1 MKTKKRLTITALAQ
15 WLTIALMA
23 LSSQALFAATNATAE
38 QEGFYMVGWL
48 NNWNSN
54 DKSLPLTRCDDGQ
67 TWEITVAPTD
77 TEESLHGW
85 FKIAPASAY
94 GNGNFWDQLLCA
106 PYDGCQELEG
116 TMTWGG
122 GGAWKLP
129 RDRETASYTIR
140 VNPTT
145 MRYQIQIEKREYRP
159 WSGTLPVLHIDTQQ
173 EVTSKETYVEGTYY
187 IDALGLEGYE
197 SLGSAE
203 EPLPLQIKG
212 RGNYTWSSFQ
222 KKPYR
227 LKLGEKA
234 RPLGMKASRHFT
246 LLAHADD
253 DLAWLRN
260 TVGFE
265 LSRQMGLAYT
275 PEQQPV
281 EVMMNGEYRGLYMLT
296 DKIRVAKNR
305 VDITEQA
312 DNETDPA
319 LVTGGWL
326 VEIDN
331 YNEDT
336 QVRIKESNGE
346 MLRFTCHSPE
356 VLSEV
361 QRQYLTQLMTT
372 ADHAIYNPDK
382 TDTAW
387 EQLIDMDVLARYY
400 IVQELMDDAESFHGS
415 CYIYKDRGDDTR
427 LMFGPV
433 WDFGNTFRR
442 SLHHFIYDNPP
453 YGQNWIGEIAK
464 FPRFQQRVRE
474 LWQHYLAHGEP
485 VMHDFID
492 DFISQIAAAA
502 VTDAQRWPQ
511 YSQADTAQRA
521 TEFKRRLN
529 EKTSFLKSQWGDLD
543 VGITTIATGKEAS
556 ETDNNWYLP
565 DGRRLQA
572 KPEKKGMYIHH
583 GKLVVV
589 GR

>member
-1 MKTKKRLTITALAQ
+1 MKKGIVGKKIGMTQIFTEDGRLIPVTVI
-15 WLTIALMA
+15 
-23 LSSQALFAATNATAE
+23 QAGPCPVVQKKTAE
-38 QEGFYMVGWL
+38 KDGYEAIQVGFDAYAPNRAEKLV
-48 NNWNSN
+48 N
-54 DKSLPLTRCDDGQ
+54 KPLKGHFKKA
-67 TWEITVAPTD
+67 EVAPTRN
-77 TEESLHGW
+77 LR
-85 FKIAPASAY
+85 
-94 GNGNFWDQLLCA
+94 
-106 PYDGCQELEG
+106 EL
-116 TMTWGG
+116 
-122 GGAWKLP
+122 
-129 RDRETASYTIR
+129 R
-140 VNPTT
+140 
-145 MRYQIQIEKREYRP
+145 
-159 WSGTLPVLHIDTQQ
+159 
-173 EVTSKETYVEGTYY
+173 
-187 IDALGLEGYE
+187 LEDCSQYNVGDE
-197 SLGSAE
+197 
-203 EPLPLQIKG
+203 IKVDVFAAG
-212 RGNYTWSSFQ
+212 
-222 KKPYR
+222 
-227 LKLGEKA
+227 
-234 RPLGMKASRHFT
+234 
-246 LLAHADD
+246 D
-253 DLAWLRN
+253 
-260 TVGFE
+260 
-265 LSRQMGLAYT
+265 
-275 PEQQPV
+275 
-281 EVMMNGEYRGLYMLT
+281 
-296 DKIRVAKNR
+296 R

-346 MLRFTCHSPE
+346 MLRFTYHSPE

-415 CYIYKDRGDDTR
+415 CFIYKDRGDDTR

-502 VTDAQRWPQ
+502 ITDAQRWPQ

-543 VGITTIATGKEAS
+543 VGITTIATGNEAFD
-556 ETDNNWYLP
+556 TDNNWYLP